1 MTLSRASD
9 VPRKRCDWCGA
20 GFAANNGPGRPS
32 RYCRRSHR
40 QRAYEARQLAVAHQL
55 GADDVLVSASLLA
68 DLQDAVYL
76 IEAALEDIDR
86 DLAEVDDPRSHRDA
100 LWHLYGAAAGLRALR
115 IEPKAVGATE
125 RP

>member
-1 MTLSRASD
+1 
-9 VPRKRCDWCGA
+9 V
-20 GFAANNGPGRPS
+20 
-32 RYCRRSHR
+32 
-40 QRAYEARQLAVAHQL
+40 VHQL
-55 GADDVLVSASLLA
+55 GSDDVLVSAGLLA

-86 DLAEVDDPRSHRDA
+86 DLAEVDDPQSHRDA